1 MRNRISSWLLFAA
14 SACGFMLLAVAAEG
28 GTPPSGASSGSG
40 SSPAAPTASTP
51 ASSAAGQGSGS
62 GIDPTQAKQYWGMLN
77 DYCSKCHNTEDWA
90 GGVAFGVM
98 DPKDIPQDAKVW
110 ETAIDKLSGRL
121 MPPPGN
127 KQPPQ
132 TAINSFINWMSHSI
146 DHAATAHPAYT
157 GWVALHRLNRKE
169 YQNAVWDLLRVK
181 VDAERLLPK
190 DDQAGGFDNIAEVL
204 QVSSTLLNQYL
215 AAAREA
221 AGEALGDRGATP
233 VATQYIA
240 GAEAGDQLYHGPGM
254 PLGSRG
260 GFQVTH
266 DFPADGTYELDV
278 GNLAVALWEFNL
290 EFENHL
296 VASLDGKPFWQG
308 TYGGTE
314 QHMAI
319 AERQDRA
326 VDAINAT
333 LKHIKF
339 HATAGPH
346 VVTLTFVNR
355 DFAESEGRLQP
366 LSAGDA
372 QNEVLRLRS
381 FSIKGPVDVTGMS
394 STPSRRKVFS
404 CMPKTPQED
413 RPCAQQIITT
423 LAREAYR
430 RPVTAEDVDP
440 LMSIYDTGA
449 KDGGFEGGVRNAVTA
464 ILASPFFLYRA
475 EPTPAGVKPGQTYSI
490 TDLELASRLAF
501 FLWSSDPDSELISL
515 ATQNRL
521 HEPAV
526 LKTEVLRMLK
536 DPRAI
541 TLSSNFAFQW
551 LEVDRLDE
559 VNADPKDFPGV
570 GDPRPLFREE
580 LKLFVNSVFSNNL
593 NVVDL
598 LTANWTY
605 LNQDLALLYDVNDV
619 RGARFRRV
627 ELTNPVRF
635 GLLGKGAFLM
645 GQSYPTRTA
654 PVLRG
659 KWVLS
664 DILDSPPAP
673 PPPGVKMNLQSQEVG
688 SKARTLR
695 EEMAMHRSSPSCFA
709 CHGVLDP
716 LGLAFQ
722 NFDAVGR
729 WQTMDRYTHAPID
742 ATSTLPGGYKVDGP
756 LGVRNFVLRDPSRFV
771 TALTDKLMTYALGRT
786 LDYRDMPQVR
796 RIVETSAK
804 DDYRFASIV
813 EGIVTS
819 PEFLMRTAPPA
830 SPAAAPVKTAQVTQV
845 VLRPGTSRGE

>member
-1 MRNRISSWLLFAA
+1 MRNRNSSWLLLAA
-14 SACGFMLLAVAAEG
+14 SACGFSLLALIAEAA
-28 GTPPSGASSGSG
+28 TPGPGASSGAAEAPPGAASG
-40 SSPAAPTASTP
+40 ATDSLETP
-51 ASSAAGQGSGS
+51 
-62 GIDPTQAKQYWGMLN
+62 QAKQYWGML
-77 DYCSKCHNTEDWA
+77 DQYCSKCHNTEDWA

-98 DPKDIPQDAKVW
+98 DPKDIPKDAKVW

-132 TAINSFINWMSHSI
+132 ASINSFINWMQHSI
-146 DHAATAHPAYT
+146 DQAAAARPAYT

-181 VDAERLLPK
+181 VDADRLLPK
-190 DDQAGGFDNIAEVL
+190 DDEAGGFDNIADVL
-204 QVSSTLLNQYL
+204 QVSSTFLNQYL
-215 AAAREA
+215 EAGREA
-221 AGEALGDRGATP
+221 AGEAIGDRTATP

-240 GAEAGDQLYHGPGM
+240 GPDSGDQLDRGPSM

-266 DFPADGTYELDV
+266 DFPADGTYELDI

-290 EFENHL
+290 EFENRL
-296 VASLDGKPFWQG
+296 VASLDGKPFWEG
-308 TYGGTE
+308 VYGGTE
-314 QHMAI
+314 QHKAI

-346 VVTLTFVNR
+346 VVTVTFVNR

-366 LSAGDA
+366 LSPGDA
-372 QNEVLRLRS
+372 QDEVLRVRS
-381 FSIKGPVDVTGMS
+381 FSVKGPLDVTGMS
-394 STPSRRKVFS
+394 WTPSRRKIFS
-404 CMPKTPQED
+404 CMPQTPQQDE
-413 RPCAQQIITT
+413 PCAKQIIAT
-423 LAREAYR
+423 LTEEAYR

-440 LMSIYDTGA
+440 LLAIYSAGA
-449 KDGGFEGGVRNAVTA
+449 KDGGFEGGIRDAVTA

-475 EPTPAGVKPGQTYSI
+475 EPTPAGVKPGETYRIS
-490 TDLELASRLAF
+490 DLELASRLAF
-501 FLWSSDPDSELISL
+501 FLWSSDPDNELISL

-521 HEPAV
+521 HDPAV
-526 LKTEVLRMLK
+526 LQTEVLRMLK

-541 TLSSNFAFQW
+541 SLASNFAFQW

-605 LNQDLALLYDVNDV
+605 LNQDLALLYGVNEV

-659 KWVLS
+659 KWILS
-664 DILDSPPAP
+664 DILDAPPDP

-688 SKARTLR
+688 SKALTVR
-695 EEMAMHRSSPSCFA
+695 EEMAIHRTSPSCFA

-742 ATSTLPGGYKVDGP
+742 ATATLPGDFKVDGP
-756 LGVRNFVLRDPSRFV
+756 IGVRNFVLRDPSRFV

-796 RIVETSAK
+796 RIVDDSAK

-813 EGIVTS
+813 LGIVKS

-830 SPAAAPVKTAQVTQV
+830 VQPAAPIKTAQVTQV
-845 VLRPGTSRGE
+845 LRLRPGSSQGE

>member
-1 MRNRISSWLLFAA
+1 MRNRYTSWLLLAA
-14 SACGFMLLAVAAEG
+14 SACGFTLLALAAEG
-28 GTPPSGASSGSG
+28 ATPSPGASAPAGSASAVAPG
-40 SSPAAPTASTP
+40 SA
-51 ASSAAGQGSGS
+51 ASSAGAAAHSAVAHGAS
-62 GIDPTQAKQYWGMLN
+62 GIEPAQAKQYWGML
-77 DYCSKCHNTEDWA
+77 DHYCSKCHNTQDWA

-98 DPKDIPQDAKVW
+98 DPQDIPQDAKVW

-132 TAINSFINWMSHSI
+132 ASINGFIGWMQHSI
-146 DHAATAHPAYT
+146 DHAAAAHPAYT
-157 GWVALHRLNRKE
+157 GWVALHRLNRTE

-181 VDAERLLPK
+181 VDADRLLPK
-190 DDQAGGFDNIAEVL
+190 DDQAGGFDNIADVL
-204 QVSSTLLNQYL
+204 QVSSTFLNQYL
-215 AAAREA
+215 EAARQA
-221 AGEALGDRGATP
+221 ALLAVGDHSATP
-233 VATQYIA
+233 VATQFIA
-240 GAEAGDQLYHGPGM
+240 GPGSGDQLYHGSGM

-260 GFQVTH
+260 GFQVTY
-266 DFPADGTYELDV
+266 DFPADGAYELDI

-290 EFENHL
+290 EFQNRL

-308 TYGGTE
+308 VYGGTE
-314 QHMAI
+314 QHQAI
-319 AERQDRA
+319 AEKQDRA

-339 HATAGPH
+339 RATAGPH
-346 VVTLTFVNR
+346 VIAVTFVNR

-372 QNEVLRLRS
+372 QGEVLRVRS
-381 FSIKGPVDVTGMS
+381 FSVKGPLEVSGMS
-394 STPSRRKVFS
+394 WTPSRRKIFTCV
-404 CMPKTPQED
+404 PKTPQAD
-413 RPCAQQIITT
+413 RPCAKQIITT
-423 LAREAYR
+423 LTREAYR
-430 RPVTAEDVDP
+430 RPVTAADVDP
-440 LMSIYDTGA
+440 LMAIYDAGA
-449 KDGGFEGGVRNAVTA
+449 KDGGFEGGVRNAITA

-475 EPTPAGVKPGQTYSI
+475 EPTPAGVKPGQTYPI

-501 FLWSSDPDSELISL
+501 FLWSSDPDNELLSL

-521 HEPAV
+521 HDPAV
-526 LKTEVLRMLK
+526 LKSEVLRMLK

-541 TLSSNFAFQW
+541 TLASNFAFQW
-551 LEVDRLDE
+551 LEVDRLAE
-559 VNADPKDFPGV
+559 VKPDGKDFPGV
-570 GDPRPLFREE
+570 GDPRSLFREE

-593 NVVDL
+593 DVVDL

-605 LNQDLALLYDVNDV
+605 LNQDLALLYGVNGV

-659 KWVLS
+659 KWILD
-664 DILDSPPAP
+664 DILDAPPAP
-673 PPPGVKMNLQSQEVG
+673 PPPGVKMNLQSEEVG
-688 SKARTLR
+688 AKALTVR
-695 EEMAMHRSSPSCFA
+695 EEMAVHRRSPSCFA

-729 WQTMDRYTHAPID
+729 WQTMDRYNHTPID
-742 ATSTLPGGYKVDGP
+742 ATSTLPGGFKVDGP
-756 LGVRNFVLRDPSRFV
+756 LGVRKFILRDPSRFV
-771 TALTDKLMTYALGRT
+771 TSLTDKLMTYALGRT
-786 LDYRDMPQVR
+786 LDYRDMPEVR
-796 RIVETSAK
+796 HVVESSAK

-813 EGIVTS
+813 LGIVSS

-830 SPAAAPVKTAQVTQV
+830 AAPDAQVKTAQVM
-845 VLRPGTSRGE
+845 PHGMP